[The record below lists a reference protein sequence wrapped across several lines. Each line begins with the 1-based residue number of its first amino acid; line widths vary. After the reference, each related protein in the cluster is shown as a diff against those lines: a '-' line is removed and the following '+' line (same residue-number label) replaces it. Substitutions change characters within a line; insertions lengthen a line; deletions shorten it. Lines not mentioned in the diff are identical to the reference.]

1 MKLPAVNLSLE
12 EKVAEFDSWVTA
24 SIQQVTKTDTYKREL
39 SKVSILLESLGAA
52 TNSFNSPE
60 DCNAERMAIY
70 CVAEIESIISKQ
82 ATIRDALFAA
92 NDLIVSLIS
101 MLFLVTGKSDN
112 NTKCQFPV
120 WLSTVEGKTSF
131 PVVRS
136 KLNGKVRFE
145 NKELGRVIEQEKVSK
160 LISDALVL
168 AREYSG
174 SIDLEAEATWL
185 LKCYINSILDSQDA
199 VEQLWVLGH
208 SFFKLRSE
216 NPGFE
221 KKLLSPIVAF
231 KVRGSVAA
239 QSGHLPERILR
250 RCMSMWGMKSG
261 VDYNTDDVVIDAQ
274 NIQSDVLELAA
285 TGLGES
291 EAPAQIVDDL
301 KGDPTK
307 TRAYDFVLPFNTP
320 GWDQSIFIQAQFYAG
335 DSGSVSHKVV
345 DQTRSSR
352 VLTRAKFPKALFV
365 EYLDGAGYYSS
376 LFRDL
381 KHMLE
386 MPSTYDFF
394 QVRTVHVKL
403 RRVLQTIGYLTPM
416 DFTHALMRAGYSF
429 HSAKVLLLAEGYSE
443 KEILRCFSH
452 CSREVFITVKDD
464 LVKIAPRLLVNS
476 RRMLL
481 LDLVLI
487 EGSCAPAK
495 GGELCVFAPGG
506 KANTRLPLVSLA
518 KLYEQIVGAQNG
530 AVKRFTQD
538 LNWLSSNSLI
548 KVGSL
553 T

>member
-1 MKLPAVNLSLE
+1 MKLPAVSLSLE
-12 EKVAEFDSWVTA
+12 EKVAEFDSWITA
-24 SIQQVTKTDTYKREL
+24 SIQQVTKTDTYRQEL

-60 DCNAERMAIY
+60 DCNAEKMAVY
-70 CVAEIESIISKQ
+70 CVAEIENIISKQ
-82 ATIRDALFAA
+82 STIHDALVEA
-92 NDLIVSLIS
+92 NGLVDSLVS

-112 NTKCQFPV
+112 NNKCQFPV
-120 WLSTVEGKTSF
+120 WLNTVEGKSSF

-136 KLNGKVRFE
+136 RLNGKVRFE
-145 NKELGRVIEQEKVSK
+145 SQDLGRVIKQERICK

-168 AREYSG
+168 ASGYSG
-174 SIDLEAEATWL
+174 PIDLEAEATWL
-185 LKCYINSILDSQDA
+185 LKCYINSILDSEDS
-199 VEQLWVLGH
+199 VEQLWVLGY

-239 QSGHLPERILR
+239 QSGHLPEKILR
-250 RCMSMWGMKSG
+250 RCMSMWGLKAG
-261 VDYNTDDVVIDAQ
+261 VDYNLDDVVIDAGGV
-274 NIQSDVLELAA
+274 QSEVLKSAA
-285 TGLGES
+285 TGLGEVS
-291 EAPAQIVDDL
+291 VGLQVVDDL

-307 TRAYDFVLPFNTP
+307 TRAYDFVLPYNTP
-320 GWDQSIFIQAQFYAG
+320 GWCQSVFIQAQFYAG

-386 MPSTYDFF
+386 MPSTFDFF
-394 QVRTVHVKL
+394 QVRTVHTKL
-403 RRVLQTIGYLTPM
+403 RRVLQACGFLTPL
-416 DFTHALMRAGYSF
+416 DFSHALMRAGYSYDN
-429 HSAKVLLLAEGYSE
+429 ARTILLDEGYAE
-443 KEILRCFSH
+443 DEITRCFTH
-452 CSREVFITVKDD
+452 CLGEVLFAVKNS
-464 LVKIAPRLLVNS
+464 LIVIEPRLLVNS
-476 RRMLL
+476 RRILL

-487 EGSCAPAK
+487 EGVCTPPK
-495 GGELCVFAPGG
+495 VGELNIFAPGG
-506 KANTRLPLVSLA
+506 KANTHISLVSVA
-518 KLYEQIVGAQNG
+518 KFYEGVVGDSTS

-538 LNWLSSNSLI
+538 LSWLSSKSL
-548 KVGSL
+548 VRVSAGR
-553 T
+553 